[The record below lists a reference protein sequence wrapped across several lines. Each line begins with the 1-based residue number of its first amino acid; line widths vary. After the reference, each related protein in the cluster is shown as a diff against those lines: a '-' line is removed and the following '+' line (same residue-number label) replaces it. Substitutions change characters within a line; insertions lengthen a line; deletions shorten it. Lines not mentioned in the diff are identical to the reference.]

1 MLICSVSVANVCS
14 RSLRQRALSLSAAYP
29 RQHDGRSRLNIR
41 HWYGDRVESLLCMS
55 EIVCLREPARRT
67 PDVSLALFPACP
79 LAHSG
84 RSYQNARNTIDG
96 HSATPL
102 RRRGDGVSTGLVVVV
117 VAVSVVVIVVA
128 IVVAVVFPVLSVTVV
143 VFVCASTPFSCPMR
157 VRVRVRVRVRGSVM
171 RREGRDGG
179 WEGRQAGS
187 TPARGRAWREL
198 GACNEV
204 GGVHIWCM

>member
-41 HWYGDRVESLLCMS
+41 HWYGDRVESLLRMS
-55 EIVCLREPARRT
+55 EIVRLREPARRT
-67 PDVSLALFPACP
+67 PDISLAPFPACP
-79 LAHSG
+79 LAHSS
-84 RSYQNARNTIDG
+84 RSYQNARDTIDG

-102 RRRGDGVSTGLVVVV
+102 RRRGDGVSAGLVVV

-128 IVVAVVFPVLSVTVV
+128 VVVAVVVVPVLPVTVV
-143 VFVCASTPFSCPMR
+143 VFVGASTPFSCPM
-157 VRVRVRVRVRGSVM
+157 RVRVRVRGSVM

-204 GGVHIWCM
+204 GGVHIKCM

>member
-1 MLICSVSVANVCS
+1 
-14 RSLRQRALSLSAAYP
+14 
-29 RQHDGRSRLNIR
+29 
-41 HWYGDRVESLLCMS
+41 MS

-67 PDVSLALFPACP
+67 PNISLALFPACP
-79 LAHSG
+79 LADSG

-102 RRRGDGVSTGLVVVV
+102 RRRGDGVSAGLVVVV

-128 IVVAVVFPVLSVTVV
+128 VVVAVVVPVLPVTVV
-143 VFVCASTPFSCPMR
+143 VFVGASTPFSCPMR
-157 VRVRVRVRVRGSVM
+157 VRVRVSGSVM

-204 GGVHIWCM
+204 GGVHIKCM

>member
-1 MLICSVSVANVCS
+1 
-14 RSLRQRALSLSAAYP
+14 
-29 RQHDGRSRLNIR
+29 
-41 HWYGDRVESLLCMS
+41 MS

-128 IVVAVVFPVLSVTVV
+128 DRCRRRLPRSLRYCCRLRLRFHPLLLPDA
-143 VFVCASTPFSCPMR
+143 CACACAR
-157 VRVRVRVRVRGSVM
+157 A
-171 RREGRDGG
+171 RECD
-179 WEGRQAGS
+179 A
-187 TPARGRAWREL
+187 A
-198 GACNEV
+198 
-204 GGVHIWCM
+204 